1 MSPARRR
8 HARAHPRGVESEQ
21 RRHARE
27 VAADHRVEA
36 VKVRFAAER
45 TPVERFSD
53 HLMAIAASTPFL
65 LAHAVWFILWIGWN
79 VTRPRAAFD
88 PFPFGLLTMVV
99 SLEAIFLSIFVL
111 LSQRRE
117 SQIAE
122 LREEMTLEVQ
132 MRTEEEVTKVLQL
145 VAGLYGRLG
154 YSVASDD
161 RELREMLR
169 PLDKASLEEEL
180 SDQIRDD
187 TRAAPDE
194 EQAGDRTAAR
204 HESASASSRPR
215 R

>member
-1 MSPARRR
+1 MSSARRR
-8 HARAHPRGVESEQ
+8 HARAHHRGAESEQ
-21 RRHARE
+21 RRHARA

-79 VTRPRAAFD
+79 VTRPHASFD

-111 LSQRRE
+111 LSERRE

-122 LREEMTLEVQ
+122 LREELTLEVQ
-132 MRTEEEVTKVLQL
+132 MRTEEEVTKLLQL

-154 YSVASDD
+154 YSVAADD
-161 RELREMLR
+161 PELHEMLR
-169 PLDKASLEEEL
+169 PLDKESLEEEL

-187 TRAAPDE
+187 AKAARDDE
-194 EQAGDRTAAR
+194 GAGARTGARDQAG
-204 HESASASSRPR
+204 SASSRPR

>member
-8 HARAHPRGVESEQ
+8 HARAHHRGVESEQ
-21 RRHARE
+21 RRHARA

-45 TPVERFSD
+45 TPVERFAD

-79 VTRPRAAFD
+79 VTRARAPFD

-132 MRTEEEVTKVLQL
+132 MRTEEEVTKLLQL
-145 VAGLYGRLG
+145 MAGLYGRLG

-161 RELREMLR
+161 RELGEMLR
-169 PLDKASLEEEL
+169 PLDKESLEEEL
-180 SDQIRDD
+180 SGQIRDD
-187 TRAAPDE
+187 AKAVPQE
-194 EQAGDRTAAR
+194 EQAGERTGAR
-204 HESASASSRPR
+204 HETGSASSRPR